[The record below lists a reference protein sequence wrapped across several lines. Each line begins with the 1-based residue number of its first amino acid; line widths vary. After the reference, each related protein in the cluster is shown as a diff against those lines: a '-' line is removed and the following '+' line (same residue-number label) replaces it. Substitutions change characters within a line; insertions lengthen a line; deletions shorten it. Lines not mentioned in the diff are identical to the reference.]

1 NESETVTYTIPT
13 ADGAD
18 TETITITIN
27 GAEDDSEITL
37 ETGDSDTGSVTED
50 VAVTD
55 GNLTTTGSVT
65 LTDADGDGA
74 FGTPVFDA
82 DNSTVSSELGSLSIA
97 ADGTWTYTVNNDAVQ
112 YLDA

>member
-1 NESETVTYTIPT
+1 MFDADNSTVSSELGSLSIAADGTWTYTVNNDAVQYLDANESETVTYTIPT

-65 LTDADGDGA
+65 LTDADGD
-74 FGTPVFDA
+74 
-82 DNSTVSSELGSLSIA
+82 
-97 ADGTWTYTVNNDAVQ
+97 
-112 YLDA
+112 